1 MSGLGERRQSF
12 PSAPISAGHA
22 RRFVEAALNDAGLGE
37 FGYTATLLVSEL
49 VANAILHTGTAFD
62 VVVKPGADGVRVE
75 VHDGS
80 PELPVRKRYSNMSGT
95 GRGLLLVERMAAG
108 WGSHPTSKG
117 KVVWFELDGQSA
129 PSAFDIMGVE
139 AI

>member
-1 MSGLGERRQSF
+1 MTALAERRQSF

-22 RRFVEAALNDAGLGE
+22 RRFVEEALNDVGLGE

-62 VVVKPGADGVRVE
+62 VVVKPGADKVRVE

-95 GRGLLLVERMAAG
+95 GRGLLLVEQMAAG
-108 WGSHPTSKG
+108 WGAHPTSTG

-129 PSAFDIMGVE
+129 PSVFDIMGVE

>member
-1 MSGLGERRQSF
+1 MTGGERRQTF

-22 RRFVEAALNDAGLGE
+22 RRFVEGALDDAGLGQ

-49 VANAILHTGTAFD
+49 VANAILHTATAFD
-62 VVVKPGADGVRVE
+62 VVVRPGADGVRVE

-80 PELPVRKRYSNMSGT
+80 PLLPVRKHYSTMSGT
-95 GRGLLLVERMAAG
+95 GRGLLLVEQMAAA
-108 WGSHPTSKG
+108 WGSHPTSTG
-117 KVVWFELDGQSA
+117 KVVWFELDGQST
-129 PSAFDIMGVE
+129 PAFDIMGVE